1 MGNNINIDSKNSR
14 DYRDYSIGYDSEAVE
29 YDLQWMSRLMHGK
42 KQLNTQLA
50 QKIYYRIKNE
60 DIHFKSETG
69 EEFLVSLYENMTDT
83 QVQEINNIIR
93 RKRQKKLNRNRL
105 LRMNSKIAIVTSVF
119 VLISSAWCMIN
130 GSLRM
135 EFEADNQ
142 TNKLQAKNQILEEQA
157 EVTDTT
163 RILIADASEETDD
176 STMLEEKSSSSE
188 IVTSQIPMLEKE
200 EEAVKKTDIPET
212 ETVKGNGIQDIE
224 VVKEVDDKTVHTV
237 TFSMNGGKFSGDYNN
252 YSFKAQTPVLVI
264 DNGDVIST
272 FPDDKY
278 ASYTGY
284 QTEKDTWYLD
294 KECLN
299 QYDKS
304 SRVTESITLYKK
316 WYNVTS
322 DGSTPAAKGFYISP
336 DGKILYKYDGD
347 DEPVIIPQTVIT
359 IAEDAFDSHDNTG
372 DVTLLAG
379 ID

>member
-1 MGNNINIDSKNSR
+1 
-14 DYRDYSIGYDSEAVE
+14 
-29 YDLQWMSRLMHGK
+29 
-42 KQLNTQLA
+42 
-50 QKIYYRIKNE
+50 
-60 DIHFKSETG
+60 
-69 EEFLVSLYENMTDT
+69 
-83 QVQEINNIIR
+83 
-93 RKRQKKLNRNRL
+93 
-105 LRMNSKIAIVTSVF
+105 
-119 VLISSAWCMIN
+119 
-130 GSLRM
+130 M